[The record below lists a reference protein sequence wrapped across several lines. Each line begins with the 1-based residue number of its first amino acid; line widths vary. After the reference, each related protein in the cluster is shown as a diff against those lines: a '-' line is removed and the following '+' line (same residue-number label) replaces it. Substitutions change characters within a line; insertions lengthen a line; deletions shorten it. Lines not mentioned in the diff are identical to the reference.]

1 MTFERI
7 LRVIAG
13 LSTLF
18 GLGFALVPAA
28 VFGPY
33 GVSLDQSATFV
44 ARLFGAA
51 NIGFGIAIWL
61 AAGRDRE
68 TQRAVGWGV
77 IAYSLVEAIAT
88 ILAIS
93 AGVANPLAWA
103 FVVLDAVFIGACALL
118 IRPTETIAAVTI
130 GGAATRA

>member
-1 MTFERI
+1 MTHERI

-13 LSTLF
+13 LSALF
-18 GLGFALVPAA
+18 GVGFAIVPAA

-51 NIGFGIAIWL
+51 NIGFGIALWL
-61 AAGRDRE
+61 AAGRDPA
-68 TQRAVGWGV
+68 TQRALGWGV

-88 ILAIS
+88 AMAIS

-103 FVVLDAVFIGACALL
+103 FVVLDALFVGACALL
-118 IRPTETIAAVTI
+118 MRPPAAGTAPI
-130 GGAATRA
+130 PAAAAD